1 MAGSSDELRGL
12 IRSALDLT
20 AGSVDA
26 LASELGV
33 SYHTLWGWKAGR
45 RTPSAEAVRHLANT
59 LERRSGELEQ
69 VAHQLREAAGDLEQ
83 RQRPRATRR

>member
-1 MAGSSDELRGL
+1 MPGSSDELRGL
-12 IRSALDLT
+12 IRNALDLT

-45 RTPSAEAVRHLANT
+45 RTPNAHAVRHFADT
-59 LERRSGELEQ
+59 VERRSTELGQ
-69 VAHQLREAAGDLEQ
+69 VAEQLREAAQDLEE
-83 RQRPRATRR
+83 RQRLRATRR